1 MSTPTLTVYSKPA
14 CMQCTMTV
22 KELEKLGIPYQVKSL
37 QDDPEKVEQF
47 KAAGLLSA
55 PVVVPAD
62 GSAPWAG
69 FVPEKI
75 HAYAPVA
82 A

>member
-14 CMQCTMTV
+14 CIQCTMTT
-22 KELEKLGIPYQVKSL
+22 KELKKLGIPYQVENML
-37 QDDPEKVEQF
+37 EHPEKVEQF

-62 GSAPWAG
+62 GSDPWAG

-75 HAYAPVA
+75 HAYASA
-82 A
+82 AA

>member
-1 MSTPTLTVYSKPA
+1 MSAPTLTVYSKPA

-22 KELEKLGIPYQVKSL
+22 KELEKMGIPYQVENML
-37 QDDPEKVEQF
+37 EHPQKVEQF

-62 GSAPWAG
+62 GSTPWAG
-69 FVPEKI
+69 FIPEKI
-75 HAYAPVA
+75 HAYGPVA